1 MKNTKILLALLL
13 IFTLFLFSGCGDV
26 NQGMPDTND
35 GITNDGVNNDGI
47 NNNGTDN
54 GTRDGNDN
62 GMGTDRDILDDNNLT
77 DGGIRDN
84 TNQ

>member
-1 MKNTKILLALLL
+1 MKNAKILLALLL
-13 IFTLFLFSGCGDV
+13 IFTLFLFSGCGRGDNV
-26 NQGMPDTND
+26 NQGMPDTNN
-35 GITNDGVNNDGI
+35 GITNDGITDN

-62 GMGTDRDILDDNNLT
+62 GMGTDRNILDDNLT
-77 DGGIRDN
+77 DGGIKDN